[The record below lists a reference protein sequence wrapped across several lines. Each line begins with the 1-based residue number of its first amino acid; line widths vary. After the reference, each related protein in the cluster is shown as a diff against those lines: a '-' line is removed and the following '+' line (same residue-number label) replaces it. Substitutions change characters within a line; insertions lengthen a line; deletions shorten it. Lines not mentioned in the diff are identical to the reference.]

1 MAVDTNCFKLKQV
14 MTGKLET
21 LQDYL
26 SSNRLPFSVLVY
38 GFKEAV
44 TKHRRRAVAQAFV
57 DHAVARPRRW
67 DEVSAND
74 LQLIASAAFGDVVR
88 VTHILR
94 TTKPQLELFQYMAI
108 TQAAKRRHGEVVRL
122 LVDALTPDMVREVLR
137 VATTDCTLT
146 HLVPVLLAACTDLD
160 PAGRDHQ
167 LLVSAIRANCEDTV
181 HELLRD
187 PRINPTETT
196 EPVPHLDLALME
208 AATRGRAP
216 LVHTLLT
223 ATPVNPAA
231 QGNRALV
238 LACSSPGNV
247 EVVEQLVRLG
257 RVDPSEP
264 NNEPLCTA
272 VRVNAPDTVDFFLT
286 RVPDRV
292 DPAAND
298 NVCIIHAAE
307 FNFIHILHSLLR
319 DPRVKPAAR
328 KNEAIQRASQ
338 NGNLQ
343 VVQALLPL
351 AGVTPKANR
360 SAALRRAAGRGYV
373 TVVQA
378 LLADGRANPSAE
390 NNEAIRLAAY
400 NSRLAVVKALLEDGR
415 ADPTAE
421 NSEAIRKASIAG
433 DAAVVRALLK
443 NGRADPTAVRNE
455 AIREAA
461 AYGYVAVVEALLEN
475 GRADPTAE
483 NNEAI
488 RKASIAGHAAVVRA
502 LLKSG
507 RADPTADR
515 NEAIRK
521 AAAYGCVAVVEAL
534 LENGRADPA
543 AENNEAIRK
552 ASIAG
557 HAAVVEAL
565 LEDGRADPTAENN
578 EAIRKASIA
587 GHAAVVRALLKNGRA
602 DPTADRNEAIRE
614 ASIAGHVAV
623 VEALLQNGRA
633 DPTAESNEAIIQAV
647 RAGHIVLL
655 SVLLEDGRAN
665 PAARDNEP
673 ITIAVRRG
681 RLDMVQALLSDGR
694 VDPAVNDNVLICDAA
709 QRGFL
714 GIVQLLLARPDVD
727 PTIRDLDV
735 LHLASNREPSLIDL
749 LLRDARV
756 RSSPVFD
763 AAVDTMIRR
772 QTNPDILHA
781 IAKACPE
788 KTLNAARAP
797 TMARVSA
804 AQAADMFPKIT
815 SPEKMAEIVA
825 TSPRLPSPMLA
836 LLGAALPDGD
846 VPPAVLAARQEQRW
860 SSLRAVWVSLVVLS
874 SPPPPP
880 APAAPHHKVRRLL
893 RRRGP
898 VM

>member
-14 MTGKLET
+14 MTEKLEK

-26 SSNRLPFSVLVY
+26 SSNQLPLSVLVY

-44 TKHRRRAVAQAFV
+44 TEHRRRAVAQAFV

-67 DEVSAND
+67 KEVSAND

-94 TTKPQLELFQYMAI
+94 TTKPHLGLFQYLAI
-108 TQAAKRRHGEVVRL
+108 TQAAKRRHEEVVRL

-160 PAGRDHQ
+160 PAGRDNQ
-167 LLVSAIRANCEDTV
+167 LLVSAIRANCEDTF

-196 EPVPHLDLALME
+196 EPVLHLDLALME

-247 EVVEQLVRLG
+247 KVVEQLVCLG
-257 RVDPSEP
+257 RVDPSKP

-298 NVCIIHAAE
+298 NECIIHAAE
-307 FNFIHILHSLLR
+307 FNLIHILHSLLR

-328 KNEAIQRASQ
+328 ENEAIQRASQ

-343 VVQALLPL
+343 VLQALLPL
-351 AGVTPKANR
+351 AGVTPKANK
-360 SAALRRAAGRGYV
+360 SAALRRAAGRGHV

-378 LLADGRANPSAE
+378 LLADDRANPSAE
-390 NNEAIRLAAY
+390 KNEAIRKAAAY
-400 NSRLAVVKALLEDGR
+400 GCVAVVKALLEDGR
-415 ADPTAE
+415 ADPAAE
-421 NSEAIRKASIAG
+421 KNEAIRKAAAYG
-433 DAAVVRALLK
+433 HAAVVR
-443 NGRADPTAVRNE
+443 
-455 AIREAA
+455 
-461 AYGYVAVVEALLEN
+461 ALLEN
-475 GRADPTAE
+475 GRADPAAE
-483 NNEAI
+483 
-488 RKASIAGHAAVVRA
+488 K
-502 LLKSG
+502 
-507 RADPTADR
+507 

-543 AENNEAIRK
+543 AEKNEAIRQ

-557 HAAVVEAL
+557 HAAVVRAL
-565 LEDGRADPTAENN
+565 LENGRADPAAEKN
-578 EAIRKASIA
+578 EAIRKAAAYGCVEVVKALLENGRADPAAEKNEAIRQASIA

-602 DPTADRNEAIRE
+602 DPAAEKNEAIRK
-614 ASIAGHVAV
+614 AAAYGCVAV
-623 VEALLQNGRA
+623 VEALLKNGRA
-633 DPTAESNEAIIQAV
+633 NPTAENNEAIIQAV

-655 SVLLEDGRAN
+655 SVLLKDGRAN

-681 RLDMVQALLSDGR
+681 SLYMVQALLSDGR

-727 PTIRDLDV
+727 PTVHDLDV
-735 LHLASNREPSLIDL
+735 LRLASDREPSLMDL

-763 AAVDTMIRR
+763 AAVDTLIRR
-772 QTNPDILHA
+772 ETNPDILHA

-788 KTLNAARAP
+788 KTLNAVRAP

-804 AQAADMFPKIT
+804 AQAADMFPKVT

-846 VPPAVLAARQEQRW
+846 VPPAVLAARQGQRW

-880 APAAPHHKVRRLL
+880 PPAAPAPPHHKVRRLL
-893 RRRGP
+893 RRRGS
-898 VM
+898 VV